1 MHNGAYNTM
10 KDAILHHFDPVQ
22 GLLRYNPGHLEE
34 SLQETYRGDEQS
46 VRLIMQTLDTTLA
59 DNAPLLPGQVDDL
72 ISFLEALTDSSAL
85 DLRGTIPLQVP
96 SGLAVETSTA
106 HSY

>member
-10 KDAILHHFDPVQ
+10 KGAILHHFDPVQ
-22 GLLRYNPGHLEE
+22 SLLHYDPGHLEE
-34 SLQETYRGDEQS
+34 SLQETYRGDEES

-59 DNAPLLPGQVDDL
+59 DKGPLSQAQVDDL
-72 ISFLEALTDSSAL
+72 ISFLEALTDPSAL

-96 SGLAVETSTA
+96 SGLAVETNTA